1 VNGSRGDTR
10 ARSLRGDAQRWA
22 LVVGLGLI
30 ALSAVA
36 PIVFMAVSAFRTPQE
51 WAISK
56 LGLPS
61 SWSLD
66 AFARAWTGG
75 SIGTTFVNS
84 VIVTAATV
92 ALTLVLA
99 SMAGYAF
106 SKVSW
111 RGRDPAF
118 YFLLAWMAVP
128 ALLLMVP
135 IYVQMVDLHLVN
147 TYWSVVL
154 LYTALN
160 LPFNTFLMT
169 AFFRAIPD
177 ELIEAA
183 WLDGASV
190 HQVFRRILVPMSV
203 PALATLVIFNA
214 LYVWNEFVFAL
225 LLLQKESVKT
235 LTVGIIQMQGR
246 FFNDFPALL
255 AGLLIATLP
264 VIGVYLLFQRYLVR
278 AIAAGALK

>member
-1 VNGSRGDTR
+1 V
-10 ARSLRGDAQRWA
+10 

-30 ALSAVA
+30 SVSAVA
-36 PIVFMAVSAFRTPQE
+36 PILFMAVSAFRTPQE
-51 WAISK
+51 WAVSK

-61 SWSLD
+61 AWNLD
-66 AFARAWTGG
+66 AFERAWTGG
-75 SIGTTFVNS
+75 NIGTTFVNS

-92 ALTLVLA
+92 LLSLVLA

-106 SKVSW
+106 SKIAW
-111 RGRDPAF
+111 RGREGSY
-118 YFLLAWMAVP
+118 YFLLSWMAVP

-135 IYVQMVDLHLVN
+135 IYIEMVDLHLVN
-147 TYWSVVL
+147 TYCSVVL

-190 HQVFRRILVPMSV
+190 HQVFRAILVPLSV

-225 LLLQKESVKT
+225 LLLQKDSVRT

>member
-1 VNGSRGDTR
+1 MG
-10 ARSLRGDAQRWA
+10 
-22 LVVGLGLI
+22 
-30 ALSAVA
+30 
-36 PIVFMAVSAFRTPQE
+36 VSAFRTPQE
-51 WAISK
+51 WAVSK
-56 LGLPS
+56 IGLPS
-61 SWSLD
+61 TWSMD
-66 AFARAWTGG
+66 AFERAWVGG
-75 SIGTTFVNS
+75 NIGTTFVNS
-84 VIVTAATV
+84 VVVTSATV
-92 ALTLVLA
+92 ALSLVLA

-106 SKVSW
+106 AKIQW
-111 RGRDPAF
+111 RGRDATY
-118 YFLLAWMAVP
+118 YFLLAWMAIP
-128 ALLLMVP
+128 PLLLMVP
-135 IYVQMVDLHLVN
+135 IYVQMVELHLVN
-147 TYWSVVL
+147 TYWSVVF

-169 AFFRAIPD
+169 AFFRAVPD

-190 HQVFRRILVPMSV
+190 HQVFRRILVPLSI

-225 LLLQKESVKT
+225 LLLQRDSVKT
-235 LTVGIIQMQGR
+235 LTVGIMQMQGR

>member
-1 VNGSRGDTR
+1 MSGAPPKPHRTSSRGS
-10 ARSLRGDAQRWA
+10 AERWV
-22 LVVGLGLI
+22 LVLGLGLI
-30 ALSAVA
+30 SLSAIA
-36 PIVFMAVSAFRTPQE
+36 PILFMAISAFRTPQE
-51 WAISK
+51 WAVAK

-61 SWSLD
+61 TWSLD
-66 AFARAWTGG
+66 AFERAWTGG
-75 SIGTTFVNS
+75 NIGTTFVNS
-84 VIVTAATV
+84 VIVTTATV
-92 ALTLVLA
+92 VLSLVLA
-99 SMAGYAF
+99 TMAGYAF
-106 SKVSW
+106 SKISW
-111 RGRDPAF
+111 RGREWT
-118 YFLLAWMAVP
+118 YFLVLSWMAIP

-147 TYWSVVL
+147 TYWSVVF

-190 HQVFRRILVPMSV
+190 HQVFRKILVPLST

-225 LLLQKESVKT
+225 LLLQKDSVKT
-235 LTVGIIQMQGR
+235 LTVGVIQMQGR
-246 FFNDFPALL
+246 FFADFPALL